1 MSRFTQE
8 QQTEIVQKAKNLT
21 ATILIEEETLEEIS
35 NQRFKGKPN
44 APIRQTVEKCRDAKP
59 KYPPKPKANYAFI
72 DYLKESS
79 IIEVSILGRF
89 LNRYT

>member
-8 QQTEIVQKAKNLT
+8 QQTEIVEKAKNLT

-44 APIRQTVEKCRDAKP
+44 APIRQTVEKCQNAKP

-72 DYLKESS
+72 DYLKELWDKFKSNKK
-79 IIEVSILGRF
+79 F
-89 LNRYT
+89 